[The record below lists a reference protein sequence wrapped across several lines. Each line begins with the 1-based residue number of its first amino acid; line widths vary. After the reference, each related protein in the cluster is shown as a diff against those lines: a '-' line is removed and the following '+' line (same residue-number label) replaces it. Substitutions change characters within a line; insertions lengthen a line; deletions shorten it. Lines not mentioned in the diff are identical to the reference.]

1 MTIASPPVMALR
13 ARNVSVQV
21 GSKALLQGAS
31 LDLPPGLWVC
41 VCGPNGAG
49 KSTLLRTLAGLLPF
63 NGSLQLQGEDSGVL
77 SATLRAQRLS
87 WMGQAEAVPDDLLV
101 SDVVQLGRWPH
112 RAVQQ
117 NDPEL
122 DAMVVQQCMQ
132 ALGLQQLHNRTMH
145 ELSGGECQRAL
156 LARAMAVQ
164 APVML
169 FDEPLNHLDVPHQ
182 QSWLRWLRSRL
193 QAGAA
198 ALTVMHE
205 LNQAMAADQLLV
217 MQSGKVLHQ
226 GAPADEKTRQALQ
239 EAFGQCLDFHAL
251 DTNGTAPRW
260 VVLPRTDS

>member
-1 MTIASPPVMALR
+1 
-13 ARNVSVQV
+13 
-21 GSKALLQGAS
+21 
-31 LDLPPGLWVC
+31 
-41 VCGPNGAG
+41 
-49 KSTLLRTLAGLLPF
+49 
-63 NGSLQLQGEDSGVL
+63 
-77 SATLRAQRLS
+77 
-87 WMGQAEAVPDDLLV
+87 
-101 SDVVQLGRWPH
+101 
-112 RAVQQ
+112 
-117 NDPEL
+117 
-122 DAMVVQQCMQ
+122 
-132 ALGLQQLHNRTMH
+132 
-145 ELSGGECQRAL
+145 
-156 LARAMAVQ
+156 MAVQ

>member
-1 MTIASPPVMALR
+1 MSTAPAMTMALSVR
-13 ARNVSVQV
+13 GWSVQV
-21 GSKALLQGAS
+21 GQEALLKDVS
-31 LDLPPGLWVC
+31 LDLQPGLWVC

-49 KSTLLRTLAGLLPF
+49 KSTLLRSIAGLQSGT
-63 NGSLQLQGEDSGVL
+63 GSMQVQGRDRDELNSIQ
-77 SATLRAQRLS
+77 RARCLS
-87 WMGQAEAVPDDLLV
+87 WMGQAESVPDDLLV

-112 RAVQQ
+112 REAQQ
-117 NDPEL
+117 SDPEI
-122 DAMVVQQCMQ
+122 DATVVEQCMQ
-132 ALGLQQLHNRTMH
+132 ALGLQHVQHRGMN

-182 QSWLRWLRSRL
+182 QSWLRWLKSRL

-205 LNQAMAADQLLV
+205 LNQALAADQLLV
-217 MQSGKVLHQ
+217 MQAGKVLHQ

-239 EAFGQCLDFHAL
+239 EAFGQCLDFHVLETHGA
-251 DTNGTAPRW
+251 APRW
-260 VVLPRTDS
+260 VVLPRTVS